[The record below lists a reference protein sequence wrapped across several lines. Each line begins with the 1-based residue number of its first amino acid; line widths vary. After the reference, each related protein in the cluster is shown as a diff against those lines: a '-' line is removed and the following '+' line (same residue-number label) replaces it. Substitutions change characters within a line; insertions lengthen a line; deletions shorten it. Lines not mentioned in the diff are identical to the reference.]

1 MNNIL
6 GTITTAMVV
15 DKNQT
20 NLFAQ
25 KEGITF
31 KVLDENVN
39 DFEIG
44 DMIEGFFYINQ
55 KDEYVLMTSISSIYK
70 GVYDWGEVVEVQ
82 RDLGVFVD
90 VGWMEKDLVVSL
102 DDLPVFMNVWPRKG
116 DRLFLTVRTDQK
128 NRMWGQLAEINDI
141 IQNAPEASEQM
152 HNENVDGT
160 VISSLKAGSYLY
172 LENDYIGFVHPSE
185 RDREPRLGEAVS
197 GRVIGVREDGVLYIS
212 LLPRAYEVLDDD
224 ASMIFTLL
232 KRAPDH
238 RLPYHDKSDPDD
250 IRQYFGISKGQF
262 KRAVGRLMKQR
273 LVLQDKDGTYLTKA
287 GIERKL

>member
-55 KDEYVLMTSISSIYK
+55 KDEYVLMTSIPSIYK
-70 GVYDWGEVVEVQ
+70 GAYDWGEVVEVQ

-160 VISSLKAGSYLY
+160 VIGSLKAGSYLY

-185 RDREPRLGEAVS
+185 RDPEPRLGEAVS

>member
-55 KDEYVLMTSISSIYK
+55 KDEYVLMTSIPSIYK
-70 GVYDWGEVVEVQ
+70 GAYDWGEVVEVQ

-141 IQNAPEASEQM
+141 IQNAPEAGEQM

-273 LVLQDKDGTYLTKA
+273 LVLQDKDGTYLTEA

>member
-55 KDEYVLMTSISSIYK
+55 KDEYVLMTSIPSIYK
-70 GVYDWGEVVEVQ
+70 GAYDWGEVVEVQ

-172 LENDYIGFVHPSE
+172 LENDYIVFVHPSE

-273 LVLQDKDGTYLTKA
+273 LVLQDKDGTYLTEA

>member
-55 KDEYVLMTSISSIYK
+55 KDEYVLMTSIPSIYK
-70 GVYDWGEVVEVQ
+70 GAYDWGEVVEVQ

-160 VISSLKAGSYLY
+160 VIGSLKAGSYLY

-232 KRAPDH
+232 KRSPDH

>member
-55 KDEYVLMTSISSIYK
+55 KDEYVLMTSIPSIYK
-70 GVYDWGEVVEVQ
+70 GAYDWGEVVEVQ

>member
-55 KDEYVLMTSISSIYK
+55 KDEYVLMTSIPSIYK

-273 LVLQDKDGTYLTKA
+273 LVLQDKDGTYLTEA

>member
-55 KDEYVLMTSISSIYK
+55 KDEYVLMTSIPSIYK

-232 KRAPDH
+232 KRSPDH

>member
-55 KDEYVLMTSISSIYK
+55 KDEYVLMTSIPSIYK

>member
-55 KDEYVLMTSISSIYK
+55 KDEYVLMTSIPSIYK
-70 GVYDWGEVVEVQ
+70 GAYDWGEVVEVQ

-232 KRAPDH
+232 KRSPDH

>member
-55 KDEYVLMTSISSIYK
+55 KDEYVLMTSIPSIYK
-70 GVYDWGEVVEVQ
+70 GAYDWGEVVEVQ

-160 VISSLKAGSYLY
+160 VIGSFKAGSYLY

>member
-55 KDEYVLMTSISSIYK
+55 KDEYVLMTSIPSIYK
-70 GVYDWGEVVEVQ
+70 GAYDWGEVVEVQ

-160 VISSLKAGSYLY
+160 VIGSLKAGSYLY

-197 GRVIGVREDGVLYIS
+197 GRVIGVRDDGVLYIS
-212 LLPRAYEVLDDD
+212 LLPRAYAVLDDD